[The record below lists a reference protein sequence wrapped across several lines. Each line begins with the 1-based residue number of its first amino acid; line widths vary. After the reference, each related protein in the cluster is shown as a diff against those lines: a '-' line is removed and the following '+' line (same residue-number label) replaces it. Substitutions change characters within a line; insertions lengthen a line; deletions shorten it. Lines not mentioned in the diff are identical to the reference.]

1 MNDNTSN
8 LQVNTPT
15 LPKGGGAI
23 QGTGKG
29 WGDVGA
35 SGMATFEIPLPVSP
49 ARSYVPAMS
58 LTYHSSAG
66 NGPFGLGWGVPLPAV
81 SRRTSHGVPAYT
93 VHDML
98 VGPDAQIWL
107 PERDAKGAIVSRS
120 LSAFNGLSLPITY
133 TVTRHFPRLESRFDR
148 IEHWHSAA
156 DPAGFWLIQ
165 SADGNQHFYG
175 KTPLARIADPDHT
188 DHVAQWLLQESLNAH
203 GEHIY
208 YHYKAETDH
217 SRYPRDC
224 RAQRY
229 LERVCYGNFIARE
242 QEQLYLWQ
250 TEDEPGMGW
259 HFQLLFDYGERA
271 LELDQQPTYQATR
284 KWPTRPDPCSD
295 FSFGFE
301 LRTLRRCNQILM
313 YHHFPKEA
321 KMGAD
326 PMLAKRLLLEYHA
339 PNHVSLL
346 SGIHEQ
352 AFDNADNSVSRP
364 PLECF
369 YQSSHLKVD
378 PSRYQAFSAL
388 PKLHDG
394 DRYQLVDLY
403 GEGLPGVL
411 YRADK
416 SWYYCEPLRP
426 QHPHTNDEVSYGAAL
441 ELARV
446 PVADSTR
453 PIHQALADVDGDGRL
468 DWLVAGP
475 GMNGFFSLDEQR
487 NWSAYTPFDVFPS
500 EFFHPQGMLA
510 DLMGAGR
517 HDFAMI
523 GPRSVRLYENRRTSG
538 FAPATEVP
546 HTPDDGL
553 PIISSSPNELVAF
566 SDVLATGQQHLV
578 RIRHNEVKCWPN
590 LGRGRFAQGFVLATL
605 PLRYQTFNAAHVLL
619 VDLNGGGAADL
630 LYLSATHLCIFLN
643 KGGNGFEEQAIKV
656 PWPEG
661 VHYDDHCQ
669 VSVIDVLGLGCPSLI
684 LTAAHQT
691 PIHWRY
697 DFFSQKPWLL
707 TRTDNNMGAHASI
720 KYRSSA
726 QEWLDEKRELHAT
739 GQPAISRLPFAL
751 LLVSQQTQ
759 RDEIT
764 GNQLTQH
771 VSYRQAYYD
780 RMDREFR
787 GFGLLMQTDTESH
800 KDAPL
805 MPGSSAPIL
814 SKTWFHTGRTL
825 DMPSLGHST
834 HDPHAKAPGRTLI
847 SRYRATAQARPLD
860 HHDDLISDPAPA
872 LAREVARALSGMVLR
887 VEVMAAEPAQ
897 GVVPYSVK
905 HQRYLVRELA
915 PATAHTPYARLLP
928 LTLESISYQYEG
940 VEDDPVCQHQINLR
954 WDAYGYLVHGV
965 TLHYAR
971 RTTADSPPPTVLVDE
986 HQQRWWRDTHDNAQQ
1001 FYYLSET
1008 LAQPIHLE
1016 DAQQWCLALPYR
1028 QRHNA
1033 LVLGKAPAPGGLDP
1047 ARIAYELCIDNRDG
1061 PLAAG
1066 ARRVLSGLS
1075 VQRYRQAGG
1084 LGETLE
1090 PGVAT
1095 AQALTDYLETAELDD
1110 NALNV
1115 YKDIPAILNQPA
1127 VDLAKKLSDSGY
1139 HTMELFFLF
1148 DGEVPPEENRLW
1160 SIRRHFPRYG
1170 KATQFYRLRA
1180 LRATQAHGETTLN
1193 YDPYTLQTVSVK
1205 TPDGCVTKAEYD
1217 YRLLLP
1223 TKIVDPNGNIQ
1234 EALYDGFGQML
1245 VNTFRGHEHNLTVGF
1260 AALESYRPLKEV
1272 TPGFAIGHAQ
1282 SALQSMA
1289 SLHCYAPFS
1298 WMGAVELALVQP
1310 EWVAKAYL
1318 LPSGHIRASARARLS
1333 ARARQGSGSQGLSDS
1348 DKQLKALIDKASRT
1362 PVHGLMLQ
1370 ADRYPDAAAQQ
1381 IRMTLTCWDG
1391 FGRTL
1396 QTKQKTEPG
1405 LANAVDDQGNLLI
1418 DNIPDTVPGTFKK
1431 QLRQVHADPRWRVS
1445 ERVEYNNKGMVIRV
1459 YRPYFAD
1466 KHAYVNDQSI
1476 RELGHSDRQF
1486 YDPLGRPTKTLTSGG
1501 LMRRTT
1507 YWAWYTVNEDENDTY
1522 EELRAAPP
1530 PKH

>member
-1 MNDNTSN
+1 MSDDTLK

-15 LPKGGGAI
+15 LPKGGAAI

-29 WGDVGA
+29 WGDIGSSGTA
-35 SGMATFEIPLPVSP
+35 SFEIPLPISP
-49 ARSYVPAMS
+49 ARGYAPAMS
-58 LTYHSSAG
+58 LTYHSGAG
-66 NGPFGLGWGVPLPAV
+66 NGPFGLGWGLPLGAV
-81 SRRTSHGVPAYT
+81 SRRTSHGVPDYT
-93 VHDML
+93 MHDVL

-107 PERDAKGAIVSRS
+107 PERDANGVISSSRLAS
-120 LSAFNGLSLPITY
+120 FNGLPLSIAY
-133 TVTRHFPRLESRFDR
+133 TVTRHFPRVETRFDR
-148 IEHWHSAA
+148 IEHWQSAT
-156 DPAGFWLIQ
+156 DTAGFWLIH
-165 SADGNQHFYG
+165 SADGSQHFYG
-175 KTPLARIADPDHT
+175 KTPLARIADPDHAH
-188 DHVAQWLLQESLNAH
+188 HVAQWLLQESLNAH

-208 YHYKAETDH
+208 YHYTKETDNT
-217 SRYPRDC
+217 RYPRDC
-224 RAQRY
+224 RARHY
-229 LERVCYGNFIARE
+229 LESVCYGNFTARE
-242 QEQLYLWQ
+242 HEQLYLWQ
-250 TEDEPGMGW
+250 TDDKPDVGW

-271 LELDQQPTYQATR
+271 LELDRRPTYQKIR
-284 KWPTRPDPCSD
+284 DWPERPDPCSD
-295 FSFGFE
+295 FAFGFE
-301 LRTLRRCNQILM
+301 LRTLRRCSQILM
-313 YHHFPKEA
+313 FHHFPKEA
-321 KMGAD
+321 RMGAD
-326 PMLAKRLLLEYHA
+326 PVLAKRLLLEYHA
-339 PNHVSLL
+339 PSHVSLL
-346 SGIHEQ
+346 SGVHEQ
-352 AFDNADNSVSRP
+352 AFDSAGNSVSRP

-378 PSRYQAFSAL
+378 PGRYQAFNAL

-403 GEGLPGVL
+403 GDGLPGML
-411 YRADK
+411 YRADN
-416 SWYYCEPLRP
+416 SWYYREPLRP
-426 QHPHTNDEVSYGAAL
+426 QHPQTSDEVSYGAAR
-441 ELARV
+441 ELTRV

-468 DWLVAGP
+468 DWLVAGT
-475 GMNGFFSLDEQR
+475 GLNGFFSQDEQH
-487 NWSAYTPFDVFPS
+487 NWSVYTPFDAFPS

-546 HTPDDGL
+546 YTPDDGL

-590 LGRGRFAQGFVLATL
+590 LGRGRFARGFVLATL
-605 PLRYQTFNAAHVLL
+605 PFRYQTFNAAHVLL

-630 LYLSATHLCIFLN
+630 LYLSATHLSIFLN
-643 KGGNGFEEQAIKV
+643 KGGNGFEAQAINV

-661 VHYDDHCQ
+661 VQYDNHCQ

-691 PIHWRY
+691 PGHWRY

-707 TRTDNNMGAHASI
+707 TRTYNNMGAQASI

-726 QEWLDEKRELHAT
+726 QEWLDEKRELHAK
-739 GQPAISRLPFAL
+739 GQPAISQLPFAL

-764 GNQLTQH
+764 GNQLTQQWR
-771 VSYRQAYYD
+771 YRQAYYD
-780 RMDREFR
+780 RTDREFG
-787 GFGLLMQTDTESH
+787 GFGLVLQTDTESS
-800 KDAPL
+800 KDTQHTQ
-805 MPGSSAPIL
+805 GFSAPVRT
-814 SKTWFHTGRTL
+814 KTWFHTGQSI
-825 DMPSLGHST
+825 DMPTLGHST
-834 HDPHAKAPGRTLI
+834 HDPQAKAMGPTLV
-847 SRYRATAQARPLD
+847 SRYKATSGAQPLD
-860 HHDDLISDPAPA
+860 HHDDLISDPAPP
-872 LAREVARALSGMVLR
+872 LAREVARALSGSVLR
-887 VEVMAAEPAQ
+887 VEVAAAEPAHDTL
-897 GVVPYSVK
+897 PYCVK
-905 HQRYLVRELA
+905 QQRYLIRELA
-915 PATAHTPYARLLP
+915 PNNAHTPYARLLP
-928 LTLESISYQYEG
+928 LALESISYQYEG

-954 WDAYGYLVHGV
+954 WDAYGCLVHGV

-971 RTTADSPPPTVLVDE
+971 RTSAYGSPPAVLVDE
-986 HQQRWWRDTHDNAQQ
+986 YHKRWWRDTHDSAQQ

-1008 LAQPIHLE
+1008 LAQHIHLD
-1016 DAQQWCLALPYR
+1016 DAQNWRLALPYR
-1028 QRHNA
+1028 QRNNA
-1033 LVLGKAPAPGGLDP
+1033 LVLGKAPAAGGLELG
-1047 ARIAYELCIDNRDG
+1047 RIAYEKFIDNHDG

-1066 ARRVLSGLS
+1066 AKRELSSLS

-1084 LGETLE
+1084 LGKTLE
-1090 PGVAT
+1090 PGVAN

-1110 NALNV
+1110 NGLNV
-1115 YKDIPAILNQPA
+1115 YKHIPAMPDQPA
-1127 VDLAKKLSDSGY
+1127 VDLVKKLSDSGY
-1139 HTMELFFLF
+1139 HSMELFFLF

-1180 LRATQAHGETTLN
+1180 LRTTKAHGETTLN
-1193 YDPYTLQTVSVK
+1193 YDPYTLQTVRVK

-1260 AALESYRPLKEV
+1260 AALESYRPLKDV
-1272 TPGFAIGHAQ
+1272 TPAFAIENAQ
-1282 SALQSMA
+1282 SVLQSMA

-1298 WMGAVELALVQP
+1298 WMGAVDLAMVKP

-1318 LPSGHIRASARARLS
+1318 LPSGHIRAGARARLS
-1333 ARARQGSGSQGLSDS
+1333 ARARQGSGRQGLSDS
-1348 DKQLKALIDKASRT
+1348 DKQLQALIDKASRT

-1370 ADRYPDAAAQQ
+1370 ADRYPDDAAQQ

-1405 LANAVDDQGNLLI
+1405 LANALDDQGNLLV

-1445 ERVEYNNKGMVIRV
+1445 ERVEYNNKGLVIRI

-1466 KHAYVNDQSI
+1466 KHAYVNDHSM

-1486 YDPLGRPTKTLTSGG
+1486 YDPLGRPTKTLTAAGF
-1501 LMRRTT
+1501 MRRTT

-1522 EELRAAPP
+1522 EELQATP